1 MFRKLITATI
11 LSATVVFSV
20 GCSTLADA
28 RKAEGEGIKKTYQA
42 TFNQTWDA
50 SLAALS
56 KLNLGVASE
65 NQQQGYI
72 LAQRGISAFSYG
84 ENIAL
89 FVKKQTDTS
98 CTVEVVSKKVIA
110 TNVFATDW
118 TEDIHREIAR
128 NLLK

>member
-1 MFRKLITATI
+1 MFRKLLTTTI
-11 LSATVVFSV
+11 LCVTVVIAT

-28 RKAEGEGIKKTYQA
+28 RKAEGEGVKQTYQA
-42 TFNQTWDA
+42 TFKQTWDA

-89 FVKKQTDTS
+89 FVKKQTDLS
-98 CTVEVVSKKVIA
+98 CTVEVVSKKAMA
-110 TNVFATDW
+110 TNIFATDW
-118 TEDIHREIAR
+118 TQDIHREIAR
-128 NLLK
+128 TLSK

>member
-11 LSATVVFSV
+11 LIATVVFSV

-98 CTVEVVSKKVIA
+98 CTVEVVSKKAMA